1 MRAPLQ
7 VRFEKLQKLIERV
20 SYEAE
25 QGRIIVVEGAKD
37 RESLRK
43 MGVMG
48 TILCLKSSRNNIVGF
63 AEELDSEKEVIVLTD
78 FDREGVFLAKRLSGI
93 LTSLSVHANLVLWR
107 ELRSLTRSD
116 LRSIEELPGF
126 YERLH
131 AELSFQRTPSE
142 PKHHS

>member
-7 VRFEKLQKLIERV
+7 VRFEKLQRLIERV

-37 RESLRK
+37 RESLRR
-43 MGVMG
+43 MGVTG
-48 TILCLKSSRNNIVGF
+48 RILCLKGGRNNITGF
-63 AEELDSEKEVIVLTD
+63 AEGLSGEKGVIVLTD
-78 FDREGVFLAKRLSGI
+78 FDREGVFLAKRLSRV
-93 LTSLSVHANLVLWR
+93 LTSLSIQANLLLWR

-116 LRSIEELPGF
+116 LRSVEELPGF

-131 AELSFQRTPSE
+131 AELSFRRSPSE
-142 PKHHS
+142 PRHRS